1 MTKKTKNRRTGDRG
15 ERRTALYLILRG
27 YRILER
33 NYTFGHKEIDLI
45 CVDGDYIVFVE
56 VKARSDTEHGL
67 PAESVTPQKIRY
79 LRMAAEMYL
88 QKTGNTESFCRFD
101 VVEVYLSDGFV
112 RHIAD
117 AF

>member
-1 MTKKTKNRRTGDRG
+1 MAVSKTRIGREG
-15 ERRTALYLILRG
+15 EELAARHLREMG
-27 YRILER
+27 YEILER
-33 NYTFGHKEIDLI
+33 NWRFGHKEIDLI